1 MKEFRNLLEKRG
13 FMVRFI
19 SGLVFGFGGEAG
31 KALKGKDYRVPEG
44 MPYVRREY
52 IHGAPQPKITKF
64 TMGNPKGDF
73 SYRVSLLPLKKV
85 QIRHNALE
93 ALRVTVN
100 KQLADK
106 LGGENYCLRIKAY
119 PHVVLRENK
128 MMAFAGADRLQEG
141 MRRAFGKAVGLAAR
155 VEAGRPVVEVEVKA
169 EGIEVAKRALKI
181 GASKLPTPCTIQIAP
196 LQRG

>member
-1 MKEFRNLLEKRG
+1 
-13 FMVRFI
+13 
-19 SGLVFGFGGEAG
+19 
-31 KALKGKDYRVPEG
+31 LKGKNYRTPAG

-64 TMGNPKGDF
+64 TMGNSKGNF
-73 SYRVSLLPLKKV
+73 AYKVSLLPLRKV

-93 ALRVTVN
+93 ALRVAVN
-100 KQLADK
+100 KQLADS

-155 VEAGRPVVEVEVKA
+155 VEAGKPVVEIEVNA
-169 EGIEVAKRALKI
+169 EGVEVAKKALKV

-196 LQRG
+196 LQKS

>member
-1 MKEFRNLLEKRG
+1 M
-13 FMVRFI
+13 
-19 SGLVFGFGGEAG
+19 
-31 KALKGKDYRVPEG
+31 KGKNYRRPEG

-64 TMGNPKGDF
+64 TMGNPKGDY
-73 SYRVSLLPLKKV
+73 SYRVSLLPLKRV
-85 QIRHNALE
+85 QVRHNALE
-93 ALRVTVN
+93 ALRVAVN

-106 LGGENYCLRIKAY
+106 LGGENYYLRIKAY

-155 VEAGRPVVEVEVKA
+155 VEAGKPLVEVEVKP
-169 EGIEVAKRALKI
+169 EGVEIAKNALKV
-181 GASKLPTPCTIQIAP
+181 GASKLPTPCTIEITP
-196 LQRG
+196 LKTVQA